1 MFKRLVAS
9 LKFPFLLLS
18 FDILRPPNDA
28 WLATS
33 AKTGRES
40 GEELVKI
47 TSVTCASWSPCSELE
62 NWPLLSY
69 YRVCDHALTPDTKK
83 MGVSETGKRGN
94 KLHWD
99 RSLGSWLRQSPP
111 SIHLPKAGGQEMWDF
126 EPIIPPLLAP
136 RRWDVSGTFLSDGER
151 FRPVLRLRLK
161 KNGYNSE
168 SP

>member
-83 MGVSETGKRGN
+83 IGVSETGKRGN

-111 SIHLPKAGGQEMWDF
+111 SLPPQY
-126 EPIIPPLLAP
+126 
-136 RRWDVSGTFLSDGER
+136 TFLKPADKRCETLSPL
-151 FRPVLRLRLK
+151 FRLSSLPVVETFQEPSSATGNDFARYW
-161 KNGYNSE
+161 GWG
-168 SP
+168 